1 MPLKLDPEER
11 YIVAYYRSR
20 HVESQWCTWLFVRLL
35 MAGLF
40 VYGCFSADQAILFTA
55 FGTLLLLDLYSQFMQ
70 PRYRRT
76 TRSALEKLER
86 RIEELEQQLPA
97 TN

>member
-1 MPLKLDPEER
+1 MPLNLDPEER

-20 HVESQWCTWLFVRLL
+20 HVESQWWTWLIVRLL
-35 MAGLF
+35 IAGLF
-40 VYGCFSADQAILFTA
+40 VYGCFSANQAIIFTA
-55 FGTLLLLDLYSQFMQ
+55 FGTLLLLDLYSQLRQ

-86 RIEELEQQLPA
+86 RIEELEQDPPA
-97 TN
+97 TD